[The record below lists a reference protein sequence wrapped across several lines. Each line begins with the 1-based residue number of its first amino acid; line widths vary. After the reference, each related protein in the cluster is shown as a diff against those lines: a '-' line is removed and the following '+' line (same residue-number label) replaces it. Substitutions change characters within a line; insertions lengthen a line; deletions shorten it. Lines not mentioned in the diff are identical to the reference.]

1 MEQRLVTGVS
11 LIIRPSVD
19 TLRTNMAIILDFNTF
34 TLSLFSFKVTDCKPM
49 KGNEKVENNEDL
61 RQQLG
66 TERREDEPCHH

>member
-1 MEQRLVTGVS
+1 MRN
-11 LIIRPSVD
+11 RAFVD
-19 TLRTNMAIILDFNTF
+19 IY
-34 TLSLFSFKVTDCKPM
+34 FKVTDCKPM